1 MSPSKPFR
9 LSVFTLLTLIPT
21 VVAAEESP
29 SVPASVLIKS
39 GTAVKLQFSNTISSA
54 SARKGDK
61 VDFIVEKGV
70 TVDGYTVVRPGE
82 VARGS
87 VVEVDRKRL
96 MGMGGKVIV
105 KLDSVELANGEQV
118 GLEARQRF
126 KGGSHT
132 LRMGLA
138 MAVTA
143 AIYLPA
149 APVFL
154 LAHGRDSVVLKGTE
168 LTAYTTSD
176 VRAQTS
182 GLLPPPNSSELP
194 EMVKR
199 LPGRVLN
206 GEGREGDM
214 LNVIFAAR
222 EEDLQQAFA
231 RAGWVKVE
239 KSKPEIIW
247 HLLCQRTR
255 YTKLPMDR
263 LYLFGRAQDYSYA
276 LPEPGYIVARRHHL
290 RIWKTGWEVDG
301 VPLWVGAAT
310 HDVGIEF
317 VTRKFWVFHRIDPNV
332 DAERD
337 FIGGNLEQTAQLTRH
352 EYVTSAESVS
362 GAETATGQAYYS
374 DNRMLL
380 MGLGPSSD
388 CAVTDGRTGRETITQ
403 FR

>member
-1 MSPSKPFR
+1 MSRAKR
-9 LSVFTLLTLIPT
+9 LTLSAFTLITLIPG

-29 SVPASVLIKS
+29 SVPGTVLVKS
-39 GTAVKLQFSNTISSA
+39 GTPVKLQFSNTISSA
-54 SARKGDK
+54 SAHKGDK
-61 VDFIVEKGV
+61 VDFVVEKGV
-70 TVDGYTVVRPGE
+70 AVDGYTVVRPGE

-87 VVEVDRKRL
+87 VVEVERKRL
-96 MGMGGKVIV
+96 LGVGGRVIV
-105 KLDSVELANGEQV
+105 KLDSVELASGEQV

-126 KGGSHT
+126 KGRSHT

-182 GLLPPPNSSELP
+182 ALLTTPLNDSELP
-194 EMVKR
+194 EMVKM

-222 EEDLQQAFA
+222 EEDLQEAFA

-239 KSKPEIIW
+239 KSHPLIIW

-276 LPEPGYIVARRHHL
+276 LPEPGYIVERRHHL

-310 HDVGIEF
+310 HDVGVEF

-337 FIGGNLEQTAQLTRH
+337 FIGGNLEQTAQLTHH
-352 EYVTSAESVS
+352 EYVTSAEGVS
-362 GAETATGQAYYS
+362 SAETATGQAYYS

-380 MGLGPSSD
+380 MGLGPIPI
-388 CAVTDGRTGRETITQ
+388 AR
-403 FR
+403 